1 MIHNIKWAGFFSKAK
16 QKEWNKNEKCMLKLT
31 QHEKYYQKNFLK
43 KYLSCIN
50 KKGTKF
56 KENRVC

>member
-1 MIHNIKWAGFFSKAK
+1 
-16 QKEWNKNEKCMLKLT
+16 MLKLT